1 MNEVM
6 VEIPLRVAQKAKRFY
21 RPLHPYVAKRIAEL
35 RNEGKVEEVITDP
48 IIEETIIEPV
58 IEQPP
63 EKKKTKKKKAKK

>member
-35 RNEGKVEEVITDP
+35 RNEGKVV
-48 IIEETIIEPV
+48 EETIEAPV

-63 EKKKTKKKKAKK
+63 EEKKTKKKKAEK

>member
-35 RNEGKVEEVITDP
+35 RNEGKIV
-48 IIEETIIEPV
+48 EETIEEKV

-63 EKKKTKKKKAKK
+63 EEKKTKKKKAEK

>member
-35 RNEGKVEEVITDP
+35 RNAGQVIEEVK
-48 IIEETIIEPV
+48 EEPV

-63 EKKKTKKKKAKK
+63 EEKKTKKKKAEK